1 MHYAKFVLLFLA
13 LNLFSSTGT
22 RADPEKIKLDGLWFT
37 CEFAHSKIPPPD
49 NCKVLDDDGF
59 LVEGDFVWHMKV
71 QNGDKEGCRGDR
83 KGNCFKRER
92 KMLAA
97 KKKKIGQAVRTAKGA
112 IIEYLWCGQ
121 PYEIT
126 HGAQYSEVRPVEPMC
141 AWTSKKTYYVSKWVG
156 DIQVVE

>member
-1 MHYAKFVLLFLA
+1 MKNAKNSWVLLVFS
-13 LNLFSSTGT
+13 LFYISPAH
-22 RADPEKIKLDGLWFT
+22 ADAEKIRLDGLWFT
-37 CEFAHSKIPPPD
+37 CEYAHSKIPPPD
-49 NCKVLDDDGF
+49 DCKTLDDDGF

-83 KGNCFKRER
+83 AGNCFKRER
-92 KMLAA
+92 KMVAA

-112 IIEYLWCGQ
+112 VIEYLWCGQ

-126 HGAQYSEVRPVEPMC
+126 HGDHYSEVRPVEPMC

-156 DIQVVE
+156 EIQVVD

>member
-1 MHYAKFVLLFLA
+1 MQYARFCLFFFALSLLFS
-13 LNLFSSTGT
+13 FDT
-22 RADPEKIKLDGLWFT
+22 RAGTKKIKLDGLWFT
-37 CEFAHSKIPPPD
+37 CEFAHSQIPPPD
-49 NCKVLDDDGF
+49 DCKTLDDDGF

-83 KGNCFKRER
+83 AGNCFRRER

-97 KKKKIGQAVRTAKGA
+97 KKKKIGEAVRTPKGA

-126 HGAQYSEVRPVEPMC
+126 HGDHYSEVRPVEPMC
-141 AWTSKKTYYVSKWVG
+141 AWTSKKTYYVSKWTG